1 MISETVIELSRGQF
15 AMTATQ
21 HFLFMPV
28 SLGLSLLLALLETL
42 SVRDARYAA
51 LAAFWVK
58 LFGICMALTA
68 ATTLILVC
76 QFGSH
81 WAYFAHYAGDTI
93 GLALLTACAGFF
105 VTAQATGR
113 LLFGERCLPGVRRAL
128 LAWTACLGCHV
139 ALLGFVAANAWMQ
152 YPVGSGFN
160 PQTLRL
166 ELTDPASLFRNPVMT
181 AKFLHAA
188 LAGYASAAGLILS
201 VSALW
206 RRQGRESRA
215 AALGHRLGG
224 VMGLTAVL
232 ATMALGDTGIF
243 QPNSL
248 QVGKFAAIHGL
259 PPADLIAEHARR
271 TLNGIGAYEK
281 LQAIR
286 DDHREP
292 QLLAAFAATQADLG
306 HALLLKRWKDG
317 VSGASEAQIQQTA
330 RASVPPS
337 EPIRW
342 GYRVMVGCG
351 VLLALNFL
359 AGIAFAFGWLGSPA
373 ILKLNFYALPLPWL
387 ASGAGWFIAE
397 YGRQPW
403 IIADALPT
411 WLGVSLG
418 NPSDLSTGLGLYA
431 LAYGGLLS
439 LALILVKRA
448 VSDGLGA
455 ISEENRHDA

>member
-28 SLGLSLLLALLETL
+28 SLGLSLTLAVLETL
-42 SVRDARYAA
+42 SARDARYAA
-51 LAAFWVK
+51 LAAFWGK
-58 LFGICMALTA
+58 LFGIGFTLTA
-68 ATTLILVC
+68 ATTLILLC

-81 WAYFAHYAGDTI
+81 WSYFAHYAGDAI

-105 VTAQATGR
+105 ATAQAIGR
-113 LLFGERCLPGVRRAL
+113 MLFGGQYLPGMRRAL

-139 ALLGFVAANAWMQ
+139 ALLGFVLANAWMQ
-152 YPVGSGFN
+152 YPLGSDFN
-160 PQTLRL
+160 PQTFRL
-166 ELTDPASLFRNPVMT
+166 ELTDPASLFRNPVLT

-188 LAGYASAAGLILS
+188 LAGYATAAGLMLA
-201 VSALW
+201 VSASWL
-206 RRQGRESRA
+206 RHGRDHAVA
-215 AALGHRLGG
+215 ATAYRLSG

-232 ATMALGDTGIF
+232 AAMAVGDTSIF
-243 QPNSL
+243 QPTSP
-248 QVGKFAAIHGL
+248 QAGKFAAIHGL
-259 PPADLIAEHARR
+259 SPDELIAEHDQRIR
-271 TLNGIGAYEK
+271 NGVNAYEM

-286 DDHREP
+286 DDKREP
-292 QLLAAFAATQADLG
+292 QLLADFAAAKADLG

-330 RASVPPS
+330 RASVPPP

-342 GYRVMVGCG
+342 GYRIMVGCG
-351 VLLALNFL
+351 VLLTLNFL

-373 ILKLNFYALPLPWL
+373 ILKAHLYALPLPWL

-403 IIADALPT
+403 LVADALPI

-418 NPSDLSTGLGLYA
+418 NPNDLWTGLGLYA
-431 LAYGGLLS
+431 LAYGSLLS
-439 LALILVKRA
+439 LGLILANRA
-448 VSDGLGA
+448 VAAGLGA
-455 ISEENRHDA
+455 ISEEIRHGA